1 MIRKFQESDTT
12 QVMEIWLNG
21 NKDAHSF
28 IPPEY
33 WESHREMVREQLL
46 QAEVYVYKTEGT
58 IQGFI
63 GIQDEHIAGI
73 FVKPESRCA
82 GIGKQLLDYAK
93 KRHAVLT
100 LQVYTKNRRAAVGFA
115 ANASEIRSGD
125 PPSARPAPPYFS
137 GTHRTGSGQWPQ
149 PCIPEENPWKRR
161 S

>member
-46 QAEVYVYKTEGT
+46 QAEVYVYKTAGT

-73 FVKPESRCA
+73 FCQTGIPLRWHRQTAAGLCQEEARRPDTAGVHKKPA
-82 GIGKQLLDYAK
+82 
-93 KRHAVLT
+93 
-100 LQVYTKNRRAAVGFA
+100 
-115 ANASEIRSGD
+115 RSGRFRCQCFGD
-125 PPSARPAPPYFS
+125 
-137 GTHRTGSGQWPQ
+137 
-149 PCIPEENPWKRR
+149 
-161 S
+161 